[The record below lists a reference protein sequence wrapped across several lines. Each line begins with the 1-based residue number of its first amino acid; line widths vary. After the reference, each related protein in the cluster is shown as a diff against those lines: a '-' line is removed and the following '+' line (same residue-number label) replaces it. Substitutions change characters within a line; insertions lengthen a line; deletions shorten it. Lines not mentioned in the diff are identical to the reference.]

1 MSAACEARNIADET
15 PLRLNMDVLPPAA
28 GTPPSTASPGARCD
42 PRRLL
47 AVLTGGGL
55 LWSSFPPIDW
65 WPAAFAGLALL
76 GWVLARRNTTVLGG
90 LGYGL
95 VFGWAFYLPLLPWTG
110 ALVGIVPWLALST
123 LCASFLALFS
133 AAGVALRDLPG
144 WPMWWATLWVAVEL
158 LKSTVPFGGF
168 PWGVMAFGQSS
179 GPLAQLAPWGGT
191 SLISFTTALVGFT
204 ITAVLDGA
212 AQHRWRGA
220 VVALSTAL
228 CLATLAGLGWEP
240 WRSDREKQTLVVAAV
255 QGNVPRLGLDFNA
268 QRRAVLD
275 NHVQQTL
282 RLADDVRAGRAPQPD
297 LVVWPENSSDID
309 PLINTDAAQ
318 QIDTATR
325 AINAPILVGAVLSN
339 PTRSVDPR
347 STSNTM
353 ILWSPE
359 DGPGARHDKKIL
371 QPFGEYLPWR
381 GFFQLFSDYAER
393 AGFFVPG
400 AGPGVVQVADVSVGI
415 STCWEAVFDRA
426 PRESVRNGAQVLA
439 IPTNNATFNETMS
452 RQFLAF
458 AKIRALEHQRGV
470 VVAGT
475 TGVSAIIT
483 SDGRV
488 VDETAFF
495 TADHLISRLELD
507 NDLTPATR
515 YAPTIQGVLAAAAI
529 IALLLVAIRR
539 NAPSWSKRSNR

>member
-1 MSAACEARNIADET
+1 MDTLPTAVAA
-15 PLRLNMDVLPPAA
+15 P
-28 GTPPSTASPGARCD
+28 GTGSPGARCD
-42 PRRLL
+42 PRRLIPRGL
-47 AVLTGGGL
+47 IAVVAGGGL
-55 LWSSFPPIDW
+55 LWSSFPPTDW

-76 GWVLARRNTTVLGG
+76 GWVLAHRNTTVLGG
-90 LGYGL
+90 LGFGF
-95 VFGWAFYLPLLPWTG
+95 VFGVAFYLPLLPWTG
-110 ALVGIVPWLALST
+110 ALVGMVPWLALST
-123 LCASFLALFS
+123 LCAAFTAMFG
-133 AAGVALRDLPG
+133 AAAVALRDQPG
-144 WPMWWATLWVAVEL
+144 WPMWWATWWVAVEL
-158 LKSTVPFGGF
+158 LKSAVPFGGF
-168 PWGVMAFGQSS
+168 PWGVLAFGQSS
-179 GPLAQLAPWGGT
+179 GPLAQLAPWGGP
-191 SLISFTTALVGFT
+191 SLISFTTTLIGFT
-204 ITAVLDGA
+204 VTAVLVGPGP
-212 AQHRWRGA
+212 HRRRSA

-228 CLATLAGLGWEP
+228 CLAALTGLAWEP

-282 RLADDVRAGRAPQPD
+282 RLADDVRASSAPQPD
-297 LVVWPENSSDID
+297 LLVWPENSSDID
-309 PLINTDAAQ
+309 PLINNDAAQ
-318 QIDTATR
+318 QIDTAAR
-325 AINAPILVGAVLSN
+325 AINAPILIGAVLSN
-339 PTRSVDPR
+339 PPQSTDPR

-381 GFFQLFSDYAER
+381 GFFRLFSDYAER

-400 AGPGVVQVADVSVGI
+400 AGSGVVEAADVSVGVA
-415 STCWEAVFDRA
+415 TCWEAVFDRA
-426 PRESVRNGAQVLA
+426 PRESVRNGAQVLV

-458 AKIRALEHQRGV
+458 AKIRAFEHRRPV

-483 SDGRV
+483 PDGRV

-495 TADHLISRLELD
+495 TADYLISRIEL
-507 NDLTPATR
+507 NDELTPATR
-515 YAPTIQGVLAAAAI
+515 WTPIIHGVVTALAIA
-529 IALLLVAIRR
+529 ALLLAAIQRYT
-539 NAPSWSKRSNR
+539 PSWRKSSSG

>member
-1 MSAACEARNIADET
+1 MDTLPTAVAA
-15 PLRLNMDVLPPAA
+15 P
-28 GTPPSTASPGARCD
+28 GTGSPGARRD
-42 PRRLL
+42 PRRLI
-47 AVLTGGGL
+47 AVVAGGGL
-55 LWSSFPPIDW
+55 LWSSFPPTDW

-76 GWVLARRNTTVLGG
+76 GWVLAHRNTTVLGG
-90 LGYGL
+90 LGFGF
-95 VFGWAFYLPLLPWTG
+95 VFGVAFYLPLLPWTG

-123 LCASFLALFS
+123 LCAAFTALFG
-133 AAGVALRDLPG
+133 AAAVALRDQPG
-144 WPMWWATLWVAVEL
+144 WPMWWAAWWVAVEL
-158 LKSTVPFGGF
+158 LKGTVPFGGF
-168 PWGVMAFGQSS
+168 PWGVLAFGQSS
-179 GPLAQLAPWGGT
+179 GPLAQLAPWGGP
-191 SLISFTTALVGFT
+191 SLISFTTTLIGFT
-204 ITAVLDGA
+204 VTAVLVGPGR
-212 AQHRWRGA
+212 HRRRGA

-228 CLATLAGLGWEP
+228 CLAALTGLAWEP

-282 RLADDVRAGRAPQPD
+282 RLADDVRASRAPQPD

-309 PLINTDAAQ
+309 PLINNDAAQ
-318 QIDTATR
+318 QIDTAAR
-325 AINAPILVGAVLSN
+325 AIIAPILIGAVLSN
-339 PTRSVDPR
+339 PPQSTDPR

-381 GFFQLFSDYAER
+381 GFFRLFSDYAER

-400 AGPGVVQVADVSVGI
+400 AGSGVVDAADVAVGVA
-415 STCWEAVFDRA
+415 TCWEAVFDRA
-426 PRESVRNGAQVLA
+426 PRESVRNGAQVLV

-458 AKIRALEHQRGV
+458 AKIRALEHRRPV

-483 SDGRV
+483 ADGRV

-495 TADHLISRLELD
+495 TADYLISRIEL
-507 NDLTPATR
+507 NDELTPATR
-515 YAPTIQGVLAAAAI
+515 WTPIIHGVITAWAI
-529 IALLLVAIRR
+529 AALLLVAIQRST
-539 NAPSWSKRSNR
+539 PSWRKSSSG